1 MAEICRE
8 CYLREHG
15 DRDKDRLIMSKELD
29 LCEWCGQYKPV
40 VVRIGRPSLWS
51 LLFGERG

>member
-29 LCEWCGQYKPV
+29 LCEWCGQYKQV